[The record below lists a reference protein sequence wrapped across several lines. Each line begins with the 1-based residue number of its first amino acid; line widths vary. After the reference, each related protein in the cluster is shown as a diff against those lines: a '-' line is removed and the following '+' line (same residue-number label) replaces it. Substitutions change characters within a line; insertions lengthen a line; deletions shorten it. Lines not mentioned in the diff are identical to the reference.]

1 MRIECSVCCFA
12 MFYSRIT
19 ISFILLTFFI
29 AWLELQFE
37 NLSIVSLAIP
47 MIRWFK
53 SLNFELDSGYKTE
66 ENTIKLWF
74 SKPVQQCERFLFKS
88 EIKVKK
94 KSNKTKSTIISSDL
108 KLHTHTSW
116 NSWKTD
122 ESHLVSAY
130 RTKFWTKMNRQHS
143 VIIDALARISDCH
156 SIWLL
161 LKTCVWIF
169 VFKSDFPWLQYCV

>member
-1 MRIECSVCCFA
+1 MKCINNSLCMRIECSVCCFA

-108 KLHTHTSW
+108 KLKFMKNRWIASC
-116 NSWKTD
+116 KCIPDKVLDKD
-122 ESHLVSAY
+122 ESP
-130 RTKFWTKMNRQHS
+130 TQCDNRC
-143 VIIDALARISDCH
+143 AR
-156 SIWLL
+156 
-161 LKTCVWIF
+161 KN
-169 VFKSDFPWLQYCV
+169 

>member
-1 MRIECSVCCFA
+1 MKCINNSLCMRIECSVCCFA

-53 SLNFELDSGYKTE
+53 SLNFELDLGYKTE

-88 EIKVKK
+88 EIKVEK

-108 KLHTHTSW
+108 KLKFMKNRWIASC
-116 NSWKTD
+116 KCIPDKVLDKD
-122 ESHLVSAY
+122 ESP
-130 RTKFWTKMNRQHS
+130 TQCDNRC
-143 VIIDALARISDCH
+143 AR
-156 SIWLL
+156 
-161 LKTCVWIF
+161 KN
-169 VFKSDFPWLQYCV
+169 